1 MQTTAYSMSE
11 AQPVGEFADHALVHP
26 RLAQRTKHGKLGN
39 RHQSRAVIAVVVQIG
54 RLRHVGD
61 VVLLCNIPDLC
72 EKLLLAEVAAV
83 GRLWENPSICNS
95 SDSTTICFMCSFSQ
109 NAFASLNSLSG
120 KEQERAVTATAP
132 SPSTSCAT
140 FNKNVESTPPENAT
154 TIFPFSRIDCFNASI
169 CSIVF

>member
-11 AQPVGEFADHALVHP
+11 APARGEFADHALAHP

-83 GRLWENPSICNS
+83 GRI
-95 SDSTTICFMCSFSQ
+95 MGK
-109 NAFASLNSLSG
+109 SLNLQFLRLHHDMFYVLLLTECFCLS
-120 KEQERAVTATAP
+120 
-132 SPSTSCAT
+132 
-140 FNKNVESTPPENAT
+140 
-154 TIFPFSRIDCFNASI
+154 
-169 CSIVF
+169 